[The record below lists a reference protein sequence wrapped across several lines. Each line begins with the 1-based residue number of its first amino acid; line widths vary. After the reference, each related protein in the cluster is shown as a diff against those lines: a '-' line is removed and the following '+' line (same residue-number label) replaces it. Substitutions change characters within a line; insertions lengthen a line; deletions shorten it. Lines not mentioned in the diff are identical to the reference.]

1 MLVVTQVRLTSPF
14 LGELK
19 PDSKGVRRFKL
30 NDRRWIAVNQ
40 TGWLDDYVLAAM
52 TLKQQ
57 VDVRKTVVPPAGIMP
72 ASVHLFR
79 RTYSGACVEFFES
92 LRKGAIL
99 TFEMLIRDDRPRSPS
114 LDQLRA
120 LLAFQGEHCGISQWG
135 KKFGF
140 GRFELVDARDRY
152 LPDPPPGPD
161 AEPDRSRPQTTD
173 HDETSAQNRDSI

>member
-19 PDSKGVRRFKL
+19 PDQKGVRRFNL

-40 TGWLDDYVLAAM
+40 TGWLDDCVLAAM

-57 VDVRKTVVPPAGIMP
+57 VDVRKTVVPPTGIMP
-72 ASVHLFR
+72 ASIHLFR

-120 LLAFQGEHCGISQWG
+120 ILMFQGEHCGISQWG

-140 GRFELVDARDRY
+140 GRFELVEVRDRY
-152 LPDPPPGPD
+152 LPDPLPVPD
-161 AEPDRSRPQTTD
+161 ATP
-173 HDETSAQNRDSI
+173 DETRHQPTDPGAPSARDDGPI